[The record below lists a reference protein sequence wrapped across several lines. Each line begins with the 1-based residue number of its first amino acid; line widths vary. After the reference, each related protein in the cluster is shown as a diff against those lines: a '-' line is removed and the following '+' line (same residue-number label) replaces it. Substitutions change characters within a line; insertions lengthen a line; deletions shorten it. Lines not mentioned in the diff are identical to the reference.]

1 MAALAAAAAA
11 LAGARR
17 HTRRRRSPRRAGTR
31 RRRSPRRRHTVG
43 YDYAT
48 VVERGEW
55 WRLSASLVGPG
66 GLAPL
71 VVMAYA
77 IPCGR
82 GTVADAV
89 WWTAALHS
97 GGCLGGLAWTRRG
110 GDDVTG
116 AAGAAA
122 GWAAKRATDG
132 AVGAPALVVAV
143 ALLAP
148 ARPRAPL
155 FAAAALGAA
164 SVAWPVVAAVGAS
177 GYWRSISAFWALLV
191 TPLAAQGDAA
201 ARPRA
206 RRRLSRAGRR
216 RRPATPTP
224 RGPATCRSTAPP
236 ATTPPAP
243 APEAA
248 APRAPR
254 ARAPARAPGA
264 RRPRRARVPVAR
276 GRRPARIVSLHT
288 DTIALA
294 KSRTR
299 LRRLGRYARR
309 ELQSNNA
316 YRLQNARSRRASR
329 GAARVI
335 ILHPPARH
343 LRLRLR
349 PRPLP
354 RHPGPYYIRRHMRKS

>member
-17 HTRRRRSPRRAGTR
+17 HAAAALAAARRHATSALAAA
-31 RRRSPRRRHTVG
+31 RRHTVG

-110 GDDVTG
+110 GRDDVTG

-148 ARPRAPL
+148 TRPRAPL

-191 TPLAAQGDAA
+191 TLASRKATRPRACVPGVAFARWPPPTPRDADA
-201 ARPRA
+201 ARPGDVSLDGSA
-206 RRRLSRAGRR
+206 GDDLRRRR
-216 RRPATPTP
+216 RRP
-224 RGPATCRSTAPP
+224 
-236 ATTPPAP
+236 PAP
-243 APEAA
+243 GRLE
-248 APRAPR
+248 
-254 ARAPARAPGA
+254 
-264 RRPRRARVPVAR
+264 R
-276 GRRPARIVSLHT
+276 GRRRVPRALGAHGGPMFPWLVVDDRPAS
-288 DTIALA
+288 
-294 KSRTR
+294 
-299 LRRLGRYARR
+299 
-309 ELQSNNA
+309 
-316 YRLQNARSRRASR
+316 
-329 GAARVI
+329 
-335 ILHPPARH
+335 
-343 LRLRLR
+343 
-349 PRPLP
+349 
-354 RHPGPYYIRRHMRKS
+354 

>member
-1 MAALAAAAAA
+1 MAALAAAARHAAAA
-11 LAGARR
+11 LAAARR
-17 HTRRRRSPRRAGTR
+17 HATSALAAA
-31 RRRSPRRRHTVG
+31 RRHTVG

-110 GDDVTG
+110 GRDDVTG

-148 ARPRAPL
+148 TRPRAPL

-191 TPLAAQGDAA
+191 TLASRKATRPRACVPGVAFARWPPRRPRAADA
-201 ARPRA
+201 ARPGDVSLDGA
-206 RRRLSRAGRR
+206 AGADLRRRR
-216 RRPATPTP
+216 RRP
-224 RGPATCRSTAPP
+224 
-236 ATTPPAP
+236 PAP
-243 APEAA
+243 GRLE
-248 APRAPR
+248 
-254 ARAPARAPGA
+254 
-264 RRPRRARVPVAR
+264 R
-276 GRRPARIVSLHT
+276 GRRRVPRALGAHGGPVFPWLVVDDRPAS
-288 DTIALA
+288 
-294 KSRTR
+294 
-299 LRRLGRYARR
+299 
-309 ELQSNNA
+309 
-316 YRLQNARSRRASR
+316 
-329 GAARVI
+329 
-335 ILHPPARH
+335 
-343 LRLRLR
+343 
-349 PRPLP
+349 
-354 RHPGPYYIRRHMRKS
+354 

>member
-17 HTRRRRSPRRAGTR
+17 HAAAALAAARRHATSALAAA
-31 RRRSPRRRHTVG
+31 RRHTVG

-110 GDDVTG
+110 GRDDVTG

-148 ARPRAPL
+148 TRPRAPM

-191 TPLAAQGDAA
+191 TLASRKATRPRACVPGVAFARWPPRRPRDADA
-201 ARPRA
+201 ARPGDVSLDGA
-206 RRRLSRAGRR
+206 AGDDLRRRR
-216 RRPATPTP
+216 RRP
-224 RGPATCRSTAPP
+224 
-236 ATTPPAP
+236 PAP
-243 APEAA
+243 GRLERGRR
-248 APRAPR
+248 RAPR
-254 ARAPARAPGA
+254 ALGA
-264 RRPRRARVPVAR
+264 HGGPVFPWLVVDD
-276 GRRPARIVSLHT
+276 RPAS
-288 DTIALA
+288 
-294 KSRTR
+294 
-299 LRRLGRYARR
+299 
-309 ELQSNNA
+309 
-316 YRLQNARSRRASR
+316 
-329 GAARVI
+329 
-335 ILHPPARH
+335 
-343 LRLRLR
+343 
-349 PRPLP
+349 
-354 RHPGPYYIRRHMRKS
+354 

>member
-1 MAALAAAAAA
+1 MAALAAAAGQQATAALEHAAAA
-11 LAGARR
+11 LAAARR
-17 HTRRRRSPRRAGTR
+17 HATSALAAA
-31 RRRSPRRRHTVG
+31 RRHTVG

-110 GDDVTG
+110 GRDDVTG

-148 ARPRAPL
+148 TRPRAPL

-177 GYWRSISAFWALLV
+177 GYWRLVSAFWALLV
-191 TPLAAQGDAA
+191 TLASRKATRPRACVPGVAFARWPPRRPRDADA
-201 ARPRA
+201 ARPGDVSLDGA
-206 RRRLSRAGRR
+206 AGDDLRRRR
-216 RRPATPTP
+216 RRP
-224 RGPATCRSTAPP
+224 
-236 ATTPPAP
+236 PAP
-243 APEAA
+243 GRLE
-248 APRAPR
+248 
-254 ARAPARAPGA
+254 
-264 RRPRRARVPVAR
+264 R
-276 GRRPARIVSLHT
+276 GRRRVPRALGAHGGPVFPWLVVDNRPAS
-288 DTIALA
+288 
-294 KSRTR
+294 
-299 LRRLGRYARR
+299 
-309 ELQSNNA
+309 
-316 YRLQNARSRRASR
+316 
-329 GAARVI
+329 
-335 ILHPPARH
+335 
-343 LRLRLR
+343 
-349 PRPLP
+349 
-354 RHPGPYYIRRHMRKS
+354 

>member
-17 HTRRRRSPRRAGTR
+17 HAAAALAAARRHATSALAAA
-31 RRRSPRRRHTVG
+31 RRHTVG

-110 GDDVTG
+110 GRDDVTG

-148 ARPRAPL
+148 TRPRAPL

-191 TPLAAQGDAA
+191 TLASRKATRPRACVPGVAFARWPPRRPRDADA
-201 ARPRA
+201 ARPGDVSLDGA
-206 RRRLSRAGRR
+206 AGDDLRRRR
-216 RRPATPTP
+216 RRP
-224 RGPATCRSTAPP
+224 
-236 ATTPPAP
+236 PAP
-243 APEAA
+243 GRLE
-248 APRAPR
+248 
-254 ARAPARAPGA
+254 
-264 RRPRRARVPVAR
+264 R
-276 GRRPARIVSLHT
+276 GRRRVPRALGAHGGPMFPWLVVDDRPAS
-288 DTIALA
+288 
-294 KSRTR
+294 
-299 LRRLGRYARR
+299 
-309 ELQSNNA
+309 
-316 YRLQNARSRRASR
+316 
-329 GAARVI
+329 
-335 ILHPPARH
+335 
-343 LRLRLR
+343 
-349 PRPLP
+349 
-354 RHPGPYYIRRHMRKS
+354 

>member
-1 MAALAAAAAA
+1 MAALAAAARGRAAAA
-11 LAGARR
+11 LAAARR
-17 HTRRRRSPRRAGTR
+17 HATSALAAA
-31 RRRSPRRRHTVG
+31 RRHTVG

-110 GDDVTG
+110 GRDDVTG

-148 ARPRAPL
+148 TRPRAPL

-191 TPLAAQGDAA
+191 TLASRKATRPRACVPGVAFARWPPPTPRDADA
-201 ARPRA
+201 ARPGDVSLDGA
-206 RRRLSRAGRR
+206 AGDDLRRRR
-216 RRPATPTP
+216 RRP
-224 RGPATCRSTAPP
+224 
-236 ATTPPAP
+236 PAP
-243 APEAA
+243 GRLE
-248 APRAPR
+248 
-254 ARAPARAPGA
+254 
-264 RRPRRARVPVAR
+264 R
-276 GRRPARIVSLHT
+276 GRRRVPRALGAHGGPVFPWLVVDDRPAS
-288 DTIALA
+288 
-294 KSRTR
+294 
-299 LRRLGRYARR
+299 
-309 ELQSNNA
+309 
-316 YRLQNARSRRASR
+316 
-329 GAARVI
+329 
-335 ILHPPARH
+335 
-343 LRLRLR
+343 
-349 PRPLP
+349 
-354 RHPGPYYIRRHMRKS
+354 